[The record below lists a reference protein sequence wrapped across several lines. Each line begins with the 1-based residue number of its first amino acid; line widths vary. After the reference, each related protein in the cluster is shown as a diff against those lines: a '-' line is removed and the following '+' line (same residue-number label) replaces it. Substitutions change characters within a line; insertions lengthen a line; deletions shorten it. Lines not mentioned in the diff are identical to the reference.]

1 MADVSDLLAG
11 PSTTWALDAG
21 RTTVGFR
28 SPSFWG
34 LLKVKGTFTKVEGAS
49 QATAPDLVSGHLRID
64 AASVSTGI
72 AKRDDHLRSADFFE
86 VEKYPTIGITVDKA
100 VVTGADTVELNSTIV
115 IKGIEQ
121 RVDLPAKVTV
131 LDDGAVRIVTSA
143 ELDRQEFGVD
153 GNLMGMMSDI
163 TTVEATA
170 VFVKQS

>member
-11 PSTTWALDAG
+11 PSSTWALDAA
-21 RTTVGFR
+21 RSTVGFR

-49 QATAPDLVSGHLRID
+49 QATAPDLVGGHLRID

-72 AKRDDHLRSADFFE
+72 GKRDDHLRSADFFD

-100 VVTGADTVELNSTIV
+100 VVTGPDTLDLKATII
-115 IKGIEQ
+115 IKGVEQ
-121 RVDLPAKVTV
+121 RVDLPATVSV
-131 LDDGAVRIVTSA
+131 LDGGAVRIVSKA
-143 ELDRQEFGVD
+143 ELNRQEFGVD
-153 GNLMGMMSDI
+153 GNMMGMMSDI